1 MAQRIKFVALVTR
14 GELGTLCWLCWRNI
28 MGAGTES
35 RQFEHTLYAHLKGKG
50 DAIERPLLFDTRWR
64 ACKIF
69 LARERLRFSIKMQ
82 RWPQRGS
89 DGCKT
94 WKMAREKECLAGVRH
109 RDQHF
114 EMNHR
119 MLFSKAVLYEVS
131 SSPLPLSEF
140 FFLHAPRYATIEFII

>member
-1 MAQRIKFVALVTR
+1 VAQRIKFVALVTR

-69 LARERLRFSIKMQ
+69 LARERSRFSIKMQ
-82 RWPQRGS
+82 RWPQWLWWMQ
-89 DGCKT
+89 T
-94 WKMAREKECLAGVRH
+94 WEMAREKECLAGVRH

-140 FFLHAPRYATIEFII
+140 FFSPCAEVYHDIEFII